1 MDLLEALLDRIHSA
15 EEGQDQSQGQGQG
28 GGAGGGPSSHLNV
41 TTRSNGYSALHHAV
55 DMGAAR
61 TLARLLAEEGV
72 DREAKDK
79 QGRTALDFAREQG
92 NPAVTACF
100 EA

>member
-1 MDLLEALLDRIHSA
+1 
-15 EEGQDQSQGQGQG
+15 
-28 GGAGGGPSSHLNV
+28 
-41 TTRSNGYSALHHAV
+41 
-55 DMGAAR
+55 MGAAR